1 MEKLSIHIK
10 AINMDLETLKN
21 NIKYAQ
27 SFNDEQYEKKL
38 KSLLTKPLLVEYTD
52 VIEYLIDN
60 KAWLEQECFY
70 NI

>member
-1 MEKLSIHIK
+1 MEKTLYHIK
-10 AINMDLETLKN
+10 TITMDLETLKN
-21 NIKYAQ
+21 NLKYAQ

-60 KAWLEQECFY
+60 KICLEQECFY

>member
-1 MEKLSIHIK
+1 
-10 AINMDLETLKN
+10 MDLETPKN

-52 VIEYLIDN
+52 VIEYFIDN
-60 KAWLEQECFY
+60 KIWLEQECFY

>member
-1 MEKLSIHIK
+1 
-10 AINMDLETLKN
+10 MDLETLKN
-21 NIKYAQ
+21 NLKYAQ
-27 SFNDEQYEKKL
+27 SFNAEQYEVKL

-60 KAWLEQECFY
+60 KIWLEQECFY